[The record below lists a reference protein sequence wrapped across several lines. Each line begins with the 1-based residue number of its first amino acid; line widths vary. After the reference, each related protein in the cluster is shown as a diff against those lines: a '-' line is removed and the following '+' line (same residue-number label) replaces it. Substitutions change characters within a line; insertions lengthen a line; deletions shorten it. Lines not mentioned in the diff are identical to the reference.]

1 MAEMSEITL
10 KGIVEAK
17 LNNTL
22 GWIGGT
28 LQKDR
33 QKALQFYRGDP
44 FGNEQTGR
52 SAVVSRDVS
61 ESIDAVMPSLMK
73 VFASTDTYVT
83 FSARRPEQEE
93 AAEQKTDYV
102 NWVFQTQPSGFNLLQ
117 NSLKDGLL
125 SKLGVSKS
133 WWDESETVTPEEYE
147 GLTKAQY
154 MMLLAEENVEEVSC
168 TTRPANQPE
177 YEPQGEQNG
186 DEVGPKAP
194 MGQPPQMPPQ
204 MGQQMPPQM
213 GMDPL
218 DDGLLYDCKINRT
231 NKSGKVCIEI
241 VPPEEFL
248 TERRTVSLETT
259 TFAAHRSSRTKS
271 DLIEMG
277 FDKAKVNA
285 LSAGT
290 DALELNVEKVNR
302 FSREDDLSYVATN
315 NLDPAMAKVWVAE
328 CYLKVDFNGDGIAE
342 WRKVTLAG
350 DGGYEIL
357 SNEECDGHPFTAW
370 TPYLQP
376 HKLIGESMADK
387 TMDIQLIKSTV
398 WRENMDALYFNT
410 APQLVVLENQ
420 ANMEDVLTRRPGGV
434 IRTTAPGAVT
444 PLPVI
449 DTTQSGMAMIS
460 YLDSVKESRT
470 GVRRFTAGLGG
481 DELNPYA
488 STATGVNKVED
499 SSQDTLDLLARNY
512 AEQFL
517 KPLFKRIA
525 ELTTKYQDKP
535 ATVKL
540 RGKWINVDPSSWD
553 TEMDATVTVGLGSGN
568 KDKVIGSLM
577 AMMTQ
582 VDGPIAALQGGLNGP
597 LLTATNVYNKLNKL
611 VEAQGFKAADDFY
624 TDPKTAPPQQP
635 KPDPKMMEVQAKLQM
650 QQQQG
655 QIKLQQ
661 AQQKAQLDA
670 QLDQQRAAREA
681 QQEANQAQA
690 DMATDRMHAE
700 HQAQLEQLKTA
711 AEQQR
716 EEMRMRHQLQLET
729 LKAHFDME
737 VMKAKAAVDAHV
749 KIKTDGAK
757 AKTKK
762 AQ

>member
-1 MAEMSEITL
+1 MAQMTDITL

-17 LNNTL
+17 LSNTL
-22 GWIGGT
+22 GWIGGQ

-52 SAVVSRDVS
+52 SAVVSRDVA

-73 VFASTDTYVT
+73 VFATTDTYVT
-83 FSARRPEQEE
+83 FSARRPDQEE
-93 AAEQKTDYV
+93 AAQQKTDYT
-102 NWVFQTQPSGFNLLQ
+102 NWVFQTQPNAFNILQ

-125 SKLGVSKS
+125 SKLGVFKS
-133 WWDESETVTPEEYE
+133 WWDDSKKVEPEEYE

-154 MMLLAEENVEEVSC
+154 MMLLNEENVEEVSC
-168 TTRPANQPE
+168 TTRPAPPPE
-177 YEPQGEQNG
+177 AQQMPQG
-186 DEVGPKAP
+186 A
-194 MGQPPQMPPQ
+194 PQMPPQ
-204 MGQQMPPQM
+204 GMPP
-213 GMDPL
+213 GMPQQPPQAAPQGFNPL

-231 NKSGKVCIEI
+231 NKAGKVCIEVI
-241 VPPEEFL
+241 PNEEFL
-248 TERRTVSLETT
+248 TERRTVSLDTA

-277 FDKAKVNA
+277 FPKAKVMA
-285 LSAGT
+285 LPGGT
-290 DALELNVEKVNR
+290 DALELNTEKVNR
-302 FSREDDLSYVATN
+302 FLREDDLSYVATN

-328 CYLKVDFNGDGIAE
+328 CYLKVDYNGDGIAE
-342 WRKVTLAG
+342 WRKVTMAG
-350 DGGYEIL
+350 DGGWEIL
-357 SNEECDGHPFTAW
+357 DNEECDGHPFNAW

-410 APQLVVLENQ
+410 SPQLVVIEGQ

-434 IRTTAPGAVT
+434 IRATSEGAVT
-444 PLPVI
+444 PLPVV

-460 YLDSVKESRT
+460 YLDSVKEMRT
-470 GVRRFTAGLGG
+470 GVRRFTAGLQG

-499 SSQDTLDLLARNY
+499 SSQDTLDLLARNF
-512 AEQFL
+512 AEQAL

-540 RGKWINVDPSSWD
+540 RGKWVNVDPSSWD
-553 TEMDATVTVGLGSGN
+553 TEMDATVTVGLGTGN
-568 KDKVIGSLM
+568 KDKTISGIM
-577 AMMTQ
+577 GMITQ
-582 VDGPIAALQGGLNGP
+582 VDAPIASLQGGLSGP
-597 LLTATNVYNKLNKL
+597 ILTATNLYNKLNKL
-611 VEAQGFKAADDFY
+611 VEANGFKAADDFY

-635 KPDPKMMEVQAKLQM
+635 KPDPKMAEVQGKLQLA
-650 QQQQG
+650 QQQG

-661 AQQKAQLDA
+661 QQQKAELDGKIEAEKAQRDA
-670 QLDQQRAAREA
+670 QREA
-681 QQEANQAQA
+681 AQAQA
-690 DMATDRMHAE
+690 DLATDHMHAQN
-700 HQAQLEQLKTA
+700 QAQLEQIKLA

-716 EEMRMRHQLQLET
+716 EQMRMEHELALERIRAGHEMQLNV
-729 LKAHFDME
+729 H
-737 VMKAKAAVDAHV
+737 KAKLDAEIA
-749 KIKTDGAK
+749 KYK
-757 AKTKK
+757 AKSAPKPKK
-762 AQ
+762 ASA